1 MSDQDEPQ
9 DLGEVFAQFGRELGN
24 ALADLGF
31 VTAGQGAMGWI
42 LQGEPG
48 KAHDALSGLVPE
60 QRAKIADAA
69 RRLATL
75 AEQGMLSA

>member
-1 MSDQDEPQ
+1 MTAQDEPQ
-9 DLGEVFAQFGRELGN
+9 DLGEAFAQLGRELGN

-48 KAHDALSGLVPE
+48 KAHDALAGLAPE
-60 QRAKIADAA
+60 QRAKVADAA
-69 RRLATL
+69 RKLAVL
-75 AEQGMLSA
+75 AEQGMLSG